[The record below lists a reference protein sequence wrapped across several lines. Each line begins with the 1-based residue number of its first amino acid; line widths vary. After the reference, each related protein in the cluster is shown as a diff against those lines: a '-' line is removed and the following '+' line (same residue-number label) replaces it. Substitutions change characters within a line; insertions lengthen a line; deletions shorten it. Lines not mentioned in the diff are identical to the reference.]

1 MPVNSFDNYPMTWR
15 PDINRKKGPLYK
27 ALSNL
32 LEEDILSGVLKPGDK
47 LPPQRELADFL
58 DVNLSTISRTFKLCE
73 QKGLISGEVGRGTYI
88 SSDVNVSSKLL
99 NPANTKNLIEMGA
112 IYPPYEQNKYV
123 IKFIENMLHQP
134 GADKFLEYSSP
145 CGTLAQRLSGAKWL
159 KKLNLNVEEENIL
172 LASGGQ
178 NALCAILSSLFQS
191 GDRIGTDPLIYSGV
205 KTLAKML
212 GIQLVPIMQEMNE
225 MSPMALKNYCKN
237 NELKGIYLIP
247 DHHNP
252 TTHSMSLKTRKEIA
266 EIAKEYNLIVIED
279 GINSM
284 LDKNDILPIAA
295 LAPNQT
301 IYISSISKVLCAG
314 LRISFIAAPY
324 IYKKTLESS
333 LYNINMMVSPFNAE
347 IVHQL
352 INSPLADKIIKE
364 RREITIQRNILTD
377 TILKDF
383 DIWGDKYCNFRW
395 LMLPEGLDG
404 KLFET
409 CAKKAGVQVYCAERF
424 AIGNASVPAAVRI
437 SITAPQNLDELKR
450 GLNIIKSILQR
461 VDAFTQTIL

>member
-1 MPVNSFDNYPMTWR
+1 MPVNSFDNYPMTWK
-15 PDINRKKGPLYK
+15 PDISTISGPLYK
-27 ALSNL
+27 ALADL
-32 LEEDILSGVLKPGDK
+32 LEEDIKNGVLKPGDK

-88 SSDVNVSSKLL
+88 SSDANVNSTLL

-112 IYPPYEQNKYV
+112 TYPPYAQNKYV
-123 IKFIENMLHQP
+123 IKFIENMLRQSNS
-134 GADKFLEYSSP
+134 DKFLEYSSP
-145 CGTLAQRLSGAKWL
+145 CGTLAQKSSGAKWL
-159 KKLNLNVEEENIL
+159 KKINLNITEENIL

-178 NALCAILSSLFQS
+178 NALCAVLSSLFQS

-225 MSPMALKNYCKN
+225 MSPIALKNYCKN

-247 DHHNP
+247 DHQNP

-266 EIAKEYNLIVIED
+266 EVAKEYNLIVIED

-284 LDKNDILPIAA
+284 LIENHIIPIAA
-295 LAPNQT
+295 LAPEQT

-314 LRISFIAAPY
+314 LRVSFIAAPH
-324 IYKKTLESS
+324 IYQKTLESA

-352 INSPLADKIIKE
+352 INSPIGDKIVRD
-364 RREITIQRNILTD
+364 RREMVLERSNLTYAILNG
-377 TILKDF
+377 F
-383 DIWGDKYCNFRW
+383 DILGDKYCNFRW
-395 LMLPEGLDG
+395 LMLPEGWNG
-404 KLFET
+404 KIFET
-409 CAKKAGVQVYCAERF
+409 CAKNAGVQVYCAERF
-424 AIGNASVPAAVRI
+424 AIGNTSVPAAVRI
-437 SITAPQNLDELKR
+437 SITAPKDLTELEK
-450 GLNIIKSILQR
+450 GLNIIKSILQH
-461 VDAFTQTIL
+461 DDTFTML